1 MTGINSIEA
10 LHYETGEPVKIE
22 ISDGLIRSI
31 TNIAGLPEN
40 SPGLIV
46 APGLI
51 DNQVNGYM
59 GVDFSEDG
67 VNVQSMMRV
76 LDAIHKDGVT
86 SFVPTII
93 TNSHEKLIRNFR
105 NVCSVLKEER
115 INDSIPGF
123 HLEGPYISPERGYY
137 GTHPVEFVRK
147 PSWDEFLNYQE
158 AAEGRI
164 IEVTV
169 APEVDGVMEFI
180 TKCSKNSI
188 LVSIGHSNASAE
200 QINEAVE
207 RGARL
212 ATHLGNGL
220 ANMIDRHKNPIWPLL
235 ANELI
240 MPSIIADGNHL
251 LREQVWVFC
260 KIKGPENIF
269 LVSDVSPLIG
279 MAPGH
284 YNYLGSEVLY
294 TADGYLRNL
303 KMNCL
308 AGASLPLKRGV
319 ENIVDFTDCS
329 LATAINM
336 ATRNVSKAC
345 KLTDRGHLIPGERA
359 DLILFKFENRKIFIS
374 QTMVKGRIVFS
385 DETKFYN

>member
-1 MTGINSIEA
+1 
-10 LHYETGEPVKIE
+10 
-22 ISDGLIRSI
+22 
-31 TNIAGLPEN
+31 
-40 SPGLIV
+40 
-46 APGLI
+46 
-51 DNQVNGYM
+51 
-59 GVDFSEDG
+59 
-67 VNVQSMMRV
+67 
-76 LDAIHKDGVT
+76 
-86 SFVPTII
+86 
-93 TNSHEKLIRNFR
+93 
-105 NVCSVLKEER
+105 
-115 INDSIPGF
+115 
-123 HLEGPYISPERGYY
+123 
-137 GTHPVEFVRK
+137 
-147 PSWDEFLNYQE
+147 
-158 AAEGRI
+158 
-164 IEVTV
+164 
-169 APEVDGVMEFI
+169 MEFI

-345 KLTDRGHLIPGERA
+345 KLTDRGNLIPGERA
-359 DLILFKFENRKIFIS
+359 DLILFKFENGKIFII